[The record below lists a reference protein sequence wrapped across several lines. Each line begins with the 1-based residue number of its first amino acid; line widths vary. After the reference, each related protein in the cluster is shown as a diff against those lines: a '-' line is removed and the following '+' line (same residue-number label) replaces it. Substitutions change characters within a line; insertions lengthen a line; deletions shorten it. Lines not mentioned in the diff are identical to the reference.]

1 MGMGG
6 VPSDREARRS
16 MHRLLA
22 AGSTVI
28 LAAALA
34 VGAGLGM
41 VAALNSTPDQPNSP
55 LVSFRTDPTPAPTAQ
70 P

>member
-22 AGSTVI
+22 AGLTAI

-34 VGAGLGM
+34 VGAAFGI
-41 VAALNSTPDQPNSP
+41 VAALHKTPEQPNVP
-55 LVSFRTDPTPAPTAQ
+55 LVTFRTDPTAPNPQ